1 MKVLSLLL
9 AVSLPCGML
18 HAHDVWLRS
27 EPSRA
32 QPNQIVQVGLTIGER
47 GKVEALWVDPQR
59 VERLWVASSK
69 GSRDVELVVPKQA
82 IDLKIEASGR
92 WTVAYI
98 SKPALS
104 ELASN
109 KFDDYLSE
117 EHLGDVL
124 EQRRKAKSSDAT
136 GQEPV
141 REHYSR
147 SLKTLIGVGDSALI
161 DCPLGLPLEL
171 SLVRADP
178 SHLIVRA
185 SFKGQPLAGLWV
197 DRGDARAESIEGH
210 VTDAQG
216 LVVFNRAPGEWVLRA
231 THMQKSAEPNV
242 DWRSWWATTTFLWSD
257 AGIGVCIENR

>member
-1 MKVLSLLL
+1 MKVLSSLL
-9 AVSLPCGML
+9 ALSLPCGML
-18 HAHDVWLRS
+18 HAHDVWLRA
-27 EPSRA
+27 EPLRV
-32 QPNQIVQVGLTIGER
+32 PPDQIVKVGLTIGER
-47 GKVEALWVDPQR
+47 GEIEALWFDPQR
-59 VERLWVASSK
+59 VERLWVTSPT
-69 GSRDVELVVPKQA
+69 GSRDVELVAPKQA
-82 IDLKIEASGR
+82 IDLGIEGTGR
-92 WTVAYI
+92 WSVAYV

-104 ELASN
+104 ELASS
-109 KFDDYLSE
+109 KFDDYLRE
-117 EHLGDVL
+117 EHLSQVL
-124 EQRRKAKSSDAT
+124 EQHRKAKSSDGT
-136 GQEPV
+136 DEKLV

-178 SHLIVRA
+178 THLMVRA

-197 DRGDARAESIEGH
+197 DRGDARAESVEGH

-216 LVVFNRAPGEWVLRA
+216 LVAFKRSPGEWVLRA

-257 AGIGVCIENR
+257 AGVGVCIDSR